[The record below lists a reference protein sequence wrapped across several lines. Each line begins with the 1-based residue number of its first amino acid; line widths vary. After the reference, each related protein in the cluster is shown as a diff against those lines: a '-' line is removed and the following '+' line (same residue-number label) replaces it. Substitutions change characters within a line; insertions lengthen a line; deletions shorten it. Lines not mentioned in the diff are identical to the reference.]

1 MMTFDS
7 SVQTIAWIRDRYREG
22 NLKIKPPFQRKPVWV
37 ARQKCYL
44 IESILRGLPVPEIYI
59 QQTTSP
65 EGETT
70 YAVVDGQQRIR
81 TVLQFV
87 GSEEDPEEAAYN
99 KFTLDKLE
107 PNSDWANVSFAE
119 LTAEQ
124 KKSFYGYKF
133 AVRYLNTDSDDE
145 VRDMFRRLNK
155 FLTPLKPQELRNAT
169 YAGPFVTLVQHLAD
183 NEYWAENR
191 IVTPAAIRRMNDVEY
206 VSELMI
212 GVLHG
217 PQGGS
222 AAIVDSYYQQYE
234 DYEDVF
240 PDQKRMQRVF
250 DNTLA
255 IIQTVFPDIK
265 DKRWSNKTDF
275 YTLFV
280 AIASILRT
288 ARGSGASKL
297 AYKTPAIRK
306 ALDAFAASVDWR
318 LGNENAPVTTEV
330 IEYVRAVEKGANDK
344 ARRAER
350 NRIITRL
357 IEKHFTMKDTKPP
370 AAG

>member
-1 MMTFDS
+1 MTFDS

-44 IESILRGLPVPEIYI
+44 IETILQSLPVPEIYI
-59 QQTTSP
+59 QQTTTP
-65 EGETT
+65 EGQTT

-87 GSEEDPEEAAYN
+87 GSEQDPEEAAYN
-99 KFTLDKLE
+99 KFTLDKLDS
-107 PNSDWANVSFAE
+107 NSVWVNSSFAK
-119 LTAEQ
+119 LTADQ
-124 KKSFYGYKF
+124 KRTFYGYKF
-133 AVRYLNTDSDDE
+133 AVRYLNTDNDVE

-169 YAGPFVTLVQHLAD
+169 YSGPFVTLVLQLAD

-206 VSELMI
+206 VSELLI

-234 DYEDVF
+234 DYDDVF

-250 DNTLA
+250 DSTLEV
-255 IIQTVFPDIK
+255 IKIVLPDIK
-265 DKRWSNKTDF
+265 DTRWSNKSDF

-280 AIASILRT
+280 AIASILRSLGPT
-288 ARGSGASKL
+288 KKT
-297 AYKTPAIRK
+297 YKSSSIRK
-306 ALDAFAASVDWR
+306 VLDSFAADVDR
-318 LGNENAPVTTEV
+318 RIGDDAAPVSDDA
-330 IEYVRAVEKGANDK
+330 IDYVRAVEKGANDK

-350 NRIITRL
+350 HRIVTEL
-357 IEKHFTMKDTKPP
+357 IDKYF
-370 AAG
+370 AAKNN

>member
-1 MMTFDS
+1 MTFDS

-44 IESILRGLPVPEIYI
+44 IESILLGLPVPEIYI
-59 QQTTSP
+59 QQSTSP
-65 EGETT
+65 EGQTT

-87 GSEEDPEEAAYN
+87 GSEEDPEEAVFN
-99 KFTLDKLE
+99 KFTLDKLGS
-107 PNSDWANVSFAE
+107 NSDWANISFAE
-119 LTAEQ
+119 LTPDQ
-124 KKSFYGYKF
+124 KRTFYGYKF
-133 AVRYLNTDSDDE
+133 AVRYLNTDRDDE
-145 VRDMFRRLNK
+145 VRDMFCRLNK

-169 YAGPFVTLVQHLAD
+169 YSGPFVALVLQLAD
-183 NEYWAENR
+183 NEYWAENH
-191 IVTPAAIRRMNDVEY
+191 IVTPALIRRMNDVEY

-222 AAIVDSYYQQYE
+222 AAVVDSYYQQYE

-240 PDQKRMQRVF
+240 PDQRRMQRVF
-250 DNTLA
+250 DSTLHIVQA
-255 IIQTVFPDIK
+255 ILPDIK
-265 DKRWSNKTDF
+265 GTRWSNKTDF

-280 AIASILRT
+280 AIASILRLLR
-288 ARGSGASKL
+288 ASGPAKVSFKS
-297 AYKTPAIRK
+297 TAIRK
-306 ALDAFAASVDWR
+306 AVESFAADVDTR
-318 LGNENAPVTTEV
+318 LGNEDASVSPSV

-350 NRIITRL
+350 HRIVTQL
-357 IEKHFTMKDTKPP
+357 IEEHFALKKS
-370 AAG
+370 

>member
-1 MMTFDS
+1 MTFDS
-7 SVQTIAWIRDRYREG
+7 SVQTIAWFRDRYREG

-44 IESILRGLPVPEIYI
+44 VESILRGLPVPEIYI
-59 QQTTSP
+59 QQTTSQ
-65 EGETT
+65 EGQTT

-87 GSEEDPEEAAYN
+87 GSEEDPEEAVYN
-99 KFTLDKLE
+99 KFILDKVDPSSE
-107 PNSDWANVSFAE
+107 WINASFAG

-124 KKSFYGYKF
+124 KRTFYGYKF
-133 AVRYLNTDSDDE
+133 AIRYLNTDSDDE

-169 YAGPFVTLVQHLAD
+169 YSGPFVTLVLQLAD

-240 PDQKRMQRVF
+240 PNQKRMQRVF
-250 DNTLA
+250 DNALQA
-255 IIQTVFPDIK
+255 IQSVLPDIK
-265 DKRWSNKTDF
+265 EKRWSNKSDF

-280 AIASILRT
+280 AIASILRSLG
-288 ARGSGASKL
+288 RSGPAAVS
-297 AYKTPAIRK
+297 YKGPTIRK
-306 ALDAFAASVDWR
+306 LLDSFAADVDARIGDEQASVSQEAID
-318 LGNENAPVTTEV
+318 
-330 IEYVRAVEKGANDK
+330 YVRAVEKGANDK
-344 ARRAER
+344 GRRAER
-350 NRIITRL
+350 HRIVTQL
-357 IEKHFTMKDTKPP
+357 IEKYFSLK
-370 AAG
+370 GN

>member
-1 MMTFDS
+1 MTFDS
-7 SVQTIAWIRDRYREG
+7 SVQTIAWFRDRYREG

-37 ARQKCYL
+37 GRQKCYL

-65 EGETT
+65 EGQTT

-87 GSEEDPEEAAYN
+87 GSEEDPDEAIYN
-99 KFTLDKLE
+99 KFALDKLE
-107 PNSDWANVSFAE
+107 ATSDWANISFAE
-119 LTAEQ
+119 LTVDQ
-124 KKSFYGYKF
+124 KRTFYGYKF
-133 AVRYLNTDSDDE
+133 VVRYLNTDNDDE

-169 YAGPFVTLVQHLAD
+169 YSGPFVTLVLQLAD

-234 DYEDVF
+234 DYDDVF
-240 PDQKRMQRVF
+240 PDQKRMQRMF
-250 DNTLA
+250 DYTLH
-255 IIQTVFPDIK
+255 IIQSVFPDIK
-265 DKRWSNKTDF
+265 DTRWGNKSDF

-280 AIASILRT
+280 AIASILRSFGPAKMT
-288 ARGSGASKL
+288 HKGPRIRAVLDLLASE
-297 AYKTPAIRK
+297 
-306 ALDAFAASVDWR
+306 VDKR
-318 LGNENAPVTTEV
+318 LGDEDAAVSQDA
-330 IEYVRAVEKGANDK
+330 IDYVRAVEKGANDK

-350 NRIITRL
+350 HRIVTGL
-357 IEKHFTMKDTKPP
+357 IERYFSVKSI
-370 AAG
+370 

>member
-1 MMTFDS
+1 
-7 SVQTIAWIRDRYREG
+7 
-22 NLKIKPPFQRKPVWV
+22 
-37 ARQKCYL
+37 
-44 IESILRGLPVPEIYI
+44 VPEIYI
-59 QQTTSP
+59 QQTTSS
-65 EGETT
+65 EGQTT

-87 GSEEDPEEAAYN
+87 GSEQDPEEAGYN
-99 KFTLDKLE
+99 KFALDKLD
-107 PNSDWANVSFAE
+107 PNSEWINATFAG
-119 LTAEQ
+119 LTPDQ
-124 KKSFYGYKF
+124 KRTFYGYNF
-133 AVRYLNTDSDDE
+133 VVRYLNTDSDDE

-169 YAGPFVTLVQHLAD
+169 YSGPFVALVLQLAD

-222 AAIVDSYYQQYE
+222 PAIVDSYYQQYE

-250 DNTLA
+250 ESTLNC
-255 IIQTVFPDIK
+255 IQTLLPKIK
-265 DKRWSNKTDF
+265 ETRWSNKSDF

-280 AIASILRT
+280 AIASVVRGL
-288 ARGSGASKL
+288 RGSGL
-297 AYKTPAIRK
+297 PALSYRAGSIRK
-306 ALDAFAASVDWR
+306 VLESFAGEVDERIADEDASVSQEAAD
-318 LGNENAPVTTEV
+318 
-330 IEYVRAVEKGANDK
+330 YVSAVQKGANDK

-350 NRIITRL
+350 HRVVTQL
-357 IEKHFTMKDTKPP
+357 IGKYFSVKNS
-370 AAG
+370 

>member
-1 MMTFDS
+1 MTFAS

-44 IESILRGLPVPEIYI
+44 IDSILRGLPVPEIYI
-59 QQTTSP
+59 QQTTTP
-65 EGETT
+65 EGQTT

-99 KFTLDKLE
+99 KFTLDKLD

-119 LTAEQ
+119 LTPDQ
-124 KKSFYGYKF
+124 KRTFYAYNF
-133 AVRYLNTDSDDE
+133 AVRYLNTDNEDE

-169 YAGPFVTLVQHLAD
+169 YSGPFVTLVLQLAD

-240 PDQKRMQRVF
+240 PDQKRMERVF
-250 DNTLA
+250 NSTLH
-255 IIQTVFPDIK
+255 IIQTILPHVK
-265 DKRWSNKTDF
+265 DTRWSNKSDF

-280 AIASILRT
+280 AIASILRSLGPT
-288 ARGSGASKL
+288 KVTYKGS
-297 AYKTPAIRK
+297 AIRK
-306 ALDAFAASVDWR
+306 VLDSFAAEVDRR
-318 LGNENAPVTTEV
+318 LGDEDASVSQNA
-330 IEYVRAVEKGANDK
+330 IDYVRAVEKGANEK

-350 NRIITRL
+350 HRVVTHL
-357 IEKHFTMKDTKPP
+357 IEKYLAVK
-370 AAG
+370 GN